1 MLTKMKSI
9 AMETE
14 ETKEDDMNMSMSIH
28 KNVSF
33 SDFASGNEPC

>member
-14 ETKEDDMNMSMSIH
+14 ETKEDDMSIH